1 MRVYVTA
8 ALASVLTAAIILYLL
23 RARQIREKYA
33 VAWIALA
40 GVVVLLG
47 IFPDAVTRLATFL
60 GVETPI
66 NLVFLVAIL
75 VLLMV
80 SVQFSVEIS
89 KLEEETRTLA
99 EELALTRLDA
109 ESGRNPGSG
118 IEAPVDADPDI

>member
-1 MRVYVTA
+1 MRVYLTA
-8 ALASVLTAAIILYLL
+8 ALTSVLTAAIIFYLL

-33 VAWIALA
+33 FAWIALA
-40 GVVVLLG
+40 CVVLLLG
-47 IFPDAVTRLATFL
+47 IVPGAVTRMATFL

-75 VLLMV
+75 VLLVV

-99 EELALTRLDA
+99 EELALLRIDA
-109 ESGRNPGSG
+109 ESGRNLGLDVESH
-118 IEAPVDADPDI
+118 IEVDPES